1 MLKLGEKIFFADI
14 ENNKV
19 KAGVVCGHSINGQ
32 GFEVY
37 AIKGDDGVW
46 SENFATL
53 CAGNEKQLSD
63 KLPTLVALNKEIK
76 EVTSKANRKIDELLE
91 LIRGKPKFE
100 HLTEKG
106 K

>member
-1 MLKLGEKIFFADI
+1 MLKIGGKIFFADI
-14 ENNKV
+14 ENNSV
-19 KAGVVCGHSINGQ
+19 KTGVVCGHSINGQ

-53 CAGNEKQLSD
+53 CADNEKDLSD

-76 EVTSKANRKIDELLE
+76 EVTSQANRKIDELLE

>member
-14 ENNKV
+14 ENNCIKT
-19 KAGVVCGHSINGQ
+19 GVVCGHSVNGQ

-46 SENFATL
+46 SENFVSL
-53 CAGNEKQLSD
+53 CAASEKELSE
-63 KLPTLVALNKEIK
+63 KLPTLVSLNKEIK
-76 EVTSKANRKIDELLE
+76 EITSQANRKIDELLE

-106 K
+106 N